1 MGTQQ
6 TEMKG
11 ISAGRFK
18 RRQFGR
24 GHAYYL
30 DGEKL
35 DGVTTMLGDGVR
47 KKALEEWAGNVTAD
61 YAVDH
66 WDELAKM
73 PFSQRLNVLK
83 KARYEVR
90 DEAARR
96 GTEVHR
102 LAELVLQGAEVAVPD
117 ELAGHVD
124 SAVRFM
130 DEWQVEH
137 VVAEA
142 SCCNIGDRL
151 GGTLDLIFRS
161 PLFPGRT
168 FLADWKTSK
177 DIYGEVAF
185 QLEAY
190 SRSDFYLDADGNEQS
205 MAALGITDHVAIHV
219 QSDTYTVY
227 PMERG
232 EHVWAITKTIIEN
245 ARNTRDSDRI
255 RSLRG
260 DAMYLPGAAA

>member
-1 MGTQQ
+1 MSAQA
-6 TEMKG
+6 EIKG
-11 ISAGRFK
+11 IAAGRFK

-66 WDELAKM
+66 WAELEQM
-73 PFSQRLNVLK
+73 SFSQRLATLK

-90 DEAARR
+90 DSAARR
-96 GTEVHR
+96 GTEVHN
-102 LAELVLQGAEVAVPD
+102 LAEQTLQGGEVAVPD
-117 ELAGHVD
+117 ELAGHVE

-130 DEWQVEH
+130 DEWQIEH
-137 VVAEA
+137 IVAEA
-142 SCCNIGDRL
+142 SCCNIDERL

-190 SRSDFYLDADGNEQS
+190 SRSDFYLDADGTEQS
-205 MAALGITDHVAIHV
+205 MADLGITDHVAIHV
-219 QSDTYTVY
+219 RSDSYTVY

-232 EHVWAITKTIIEN
+232 DQVWAITKTIIEN

-255 RSLRG
+255 KSLRG
-260 DAMYLPGAAA
+260 DAMYLPGRAA

>member
-1 MGTQQ
+1 MSTQAQ
-6 TEMKG
+6 LKG
-11 ISAGRFK
+11 IAAGRFK

-66 WDELAKM
+66 WAELAAM
-73 PFSQRLNVLK
+73 PFSQRLAVLK

-96 GTEVHR
+96 GTEVHS
-102 LAELVLQGAEVAVPD
+102 LAEQILHGAEVAVPD
-117 ELAGHVD
+117 ELAGHVE

-142 SCCNIGDRL
+142 SCCNIDERL

-185 QLEAY
+185 QLECY
-190 SRSDFYLDADGNEQS
+190 SRADFYLDADGNEQS
-205 MAALGITDHVAIHV
+205 MADLGITDHVAIHV
-219 QSDTYTVY
+219 RADGYNVY

-232 EHVWAITKTIIEN
+232 DEVWGIAQTIIQN
-245 ARNTRDSDRI
+245 ARNTRDGDRI
-255 RSLRG
+255 RALRG
-260 DAMYLPGAAA
+260 DAIYLPGVAA

>member
-1 MGTQQ
+1 MSKQM
-6 TEMKG
+6 EMAG
-11 ISAGRFK
+11 IAAGRFK

-30 DGEKL
+30 DGVKL
-35 DGVTTMLGDGVR
+35 DGVTTLLGDGVR

-66 WDELAKM
+66 WDELAEM
-73 PFSQRLNVLK
+73 SFSARLAALK
-83 KARYEVR
+83 KARYEKR
-90 DEAARR
+90 DGAARR
-96 GTEVHR
+96 GTEVHN
-102 LAELVLQGAEVAVPD
+102 LAERLLLGEDVAVPD
-117 ELAGHVD
+117 ELAGHVE

-130 DEWQVEH
+130 DEWQVEL
-137 VVAEA
+137 VVTEA
-142 SCCNIGDRL
+142 SCCNIEERL

-190 SRSDFYLDADGNEQS
+190 GRADFYLDADGAERS
-205 MAALGITDHVAIHV
+205 MPDLGITDHVAIHV
-219 QSDTYTVY
+219 RADGYTVY

-232 EHVWAITKTIIEN
+232 PEVWRIARTIFEN

-260 DAMYLPGAAA
+260 DAMYLPGVIS

>member
-1 MGTQQ
+1 MSAQSQ
-6 TEMKG
+6 IKG
-11 ISAGRFK
+11 IAAGRFK

-66 WDELAKM
+66 WDELDKL
-73 PFSQRLNVLK
+73 PFSQRLAALK

-90 DEAARR
+90 DAASRR
-96 GTEVHR
+96 GTEVHN
-102 LAELVLQGAEVAVPD
+102 LAEQTLQGAEVAVPD
-117 ELAGHVD
+117 ELAGHVE

-137 VVAEA
+137 IVAEA
-142 SCCNIGDRL
+142 SCCNIDERL

-185 QLEAY
+185 QLECY
-190 SRSDFYLDADGNEQS
+190 GRSDFYLDGAGVEQS
-205 MAALGITDHVAIHV
+205 MADLNITDHVAIHV
-219 QSDTYTVY
+219 RSDGYTVY

-232 EHVWAITKTIIEN
+232 DQVWSIAKTIIEN

-260 DAMYLPGAAA
+260 DAMYLPGTAA

>member
-1 MGTQQ
+1 MGTQ

-11 ISAGRFK
+11 IAAGRFK

-66 WDELAKM
+66 WEELAQM
-73 PFSQRLNVLK
+73 SFSQRLAVLK

-96 GTEVHR
+96 GTEVHN
-102 LAELVLQGAEVAVPD
+102 LAEQIVQGAEAAVPD
-117 ELAGHVD
+117 ELAGHVE

-130 DEWQVEH
+130 DEWQIEH
-137 VVAEA
+137 VVTEA
-142 SCCNIGDRL
+142 SCCNIDERL

-161 PLFPGRT
+161 QVFPGRV

-185 QLEAY
+185 QLECY
-190 SRSDFYLDADGNEQS
+190 SRSDFYLDADGVERS

-219 QSDTYTVY
+219 RSDGYTVY

-232 EHVWAITKTIIEN
+232 EEVWAITKTIIEN

-255 RSLRG
+255 RALRG
-260 DAMYLPGAAA
+260 EAFYLPGVAA

>member
-1 MGTQQ
+1 MGAQA
-6 TEMKG
+6 EMKG
-11 ISAGRFK
+11 ISAGRFR

-66 WDELAKM
+66 WDELAQM
-73 PFSQRLNVLK
+73 PFSQRLATLK

-90 DEAARR
+90 DAAARR
-96 GTEVHR
+96 GTEVHN
-102 LAELVLQGAEVAVPD
+102 LAEQMVHGDEVAVPD
-117 ELAGHVD
+117 ELAGHVE

-130 DEWQVEH
+130 DEWQIEH
-137 VVAEA
+137 VVTEA
-142 SCCNIGDRL
+142 SCCNIGERL

-185 QLEAY
+185 QLECYGRA
-190 SRSDFYLDADGNEQS
+190 DFYLDADGAEQS

-219 QSDTYTVY
+219 RSDGYTVY

-232 EHVWAITKTIIEN
+232 EAVWGIAKTIIQN

-260 DAMYLPGAAA
+260 DAFYLPGSVS